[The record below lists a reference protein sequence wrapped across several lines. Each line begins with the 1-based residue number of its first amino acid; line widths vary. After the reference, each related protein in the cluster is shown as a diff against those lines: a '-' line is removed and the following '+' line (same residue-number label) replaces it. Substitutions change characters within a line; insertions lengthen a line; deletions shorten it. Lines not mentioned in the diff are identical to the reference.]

1 MWKYML
7 SVVIVSYKN
16 NQRTVQYVQ
25 EELSKVSVPCK
36 VVIVNNAA
44 TSESNAELANNLH
57 AEIVDVG
64 CTSSDDSNV
73 YIINNPVN
81 SGFAKGNNIGA
92 KFAIDVLKANYILF
106 SNNDIKII
114 DCDVVEQLLEKLKT
128 LPDVGII
135 GPRVVGLKGE
145 LQSPEPYLSFW
156 DRMVWMYLSTLF
168 ISQERKIRKFHLNYS
183 QEASEGFHYKIM
195 GSFFMVR
202 AKDFVDCG
210 MMDEHTFLYA
220 EESILT
226 ERMNAIG
233 LKAYYY
239 PKVSVLHD
247 HGVTTKQHLK
257 KNQVR
262 DLKFE
267 SECYFYRRYKH
278 TPLWQIWVGKI
289 VHKLTGLK

>member
-1 MWKYML
+1 ML
-7 SVVIVSYKN
+7 SVVIISYKN
-16 NQRTVQYVQ
+16 NQRTIQYVQ
-25 EELSKVSVPCK
+25 EELSKVSFPCK
-36 VVIVNNAA
+36 VVVVNNSA
-44 TSESNAELANNLH
+44 TPESNTELANTLK
-57 AEIVDVG
+57 AEIVEVG
-64 CTSSDDSNV
+64 CSSANDSNV

-92 KFAIDVLKANYILF
+92 KFAIGVLNADYILF
-106 SNNDIKII
+106 SNNDIKFI
-114 DCDVVEQLLEKLKT
+114 DCDVVERLEDKLKN
-128 LPDVGII
+128 LPEAGII

-145 LQSPEPYLSFW
+145 SQSPEPYMSFW
-156 DRMVWMYLSTLF
+156 DRMVWMYLSTPFLSKKAKAKRF
-168 ISQERKIRKFHLNYS
+168 KLNYS
-183 QEASEGFHYKIM
+183 QEAKEGFHYKIM

-233 LKAYYY
+233 LKPYYY

-267 SECYFYRRYKH
+267 SECYFYRHYKH

-289 VHKLTGLK
+289 VHKLMGLK

>member
-1 MWKYML
+1 ML

-25 EELSKVSVPCK
+25 EELSKVNVPCK
-36 VVIVNNAA
+36 IVIVNNAA

>member
-1 MWKYML
+1 ML
-7 SVVIVSYKN
+7 SVIIVSYKN

-210 MMDEHTFLYA
+210 MMDGHTFLYA

>member
-1 MWKYML
+1 ML

>member
-1 MWKYML
+1 ML

-16 NQRTVQYVQ
+16 NQRTIQYVQ

-36 VVIVNNAA
+36 VVVVNNAA
-44 TSESNAELANNLH
+44 TSEINAELANNLH
-57 AEIVDVG
+57 AEIVDIG
-64 CTSSDDSNV
+64 CTSADDSNV

-92 KFAIDVLKANYILF
+92 KFAIDVLKADYILF
-106 SNNDIKII
+106 SNSDIKFI
-114 DCDVVEQLLEKLKT
+114 DYDVVEQLKDKLKK
-128 LPDVGII
+128 LPEAGII

-156 DRMVWMYLSTLF
+156 DRMVWIYLSTLLM
-168 ISQERKIRKFHLNYS
+168 SKERKIRRFHLNYS
-183 QEASEGFHYKIM
+183 YDAKEGFHYKIM

-257 KNQVR
+257 NSQKS

-267 SECYFYRRYKH
+267 SECYFYRHYKH

-289 VHKLTGLK
+289 VHKLMGLK

>member
-16 NQRTVQYVQ
+16 NQRTIQYVQ

-44 TSESNAELANNLH
+44 SLESNVELANNLH

-64 CTSSDDSNV
+64 CTSADDSNV

-92 KFAIDVLKANYILF
+92 KFAIDVLKADYILF
-106 SNNDIKII
+106 SNNDIKFI
-114 DCDVVEQLLEKLKT
+114 DYDVVERLEDKLKI
-128 LPDVGII
+128 LPEAGII
-135 GPRVVGLKGE
+135 GPRVFGLKGE

-156 DRMVWMYLSTLF
+156 DRMVWIYLSTLLF
-168 ISQERKIRKFHLNYS
+168 SKEKKIRRFRLDYPYVAK
-183 QEASEGFHYKIM
+183 EGFHYKIM

-202 AKDFVDCG
+202 ANDFVECG

-226 ERMNAIG
+226 ERMNTIG
-233 LKAYYY
+233 LKPYYY

-247 HGVTTKQHLK
+247 HGVTTKQYLK
-257 KNQVR
+257 NRQKR

-267 SECYFYRRYKH
+267 SECYFYRHYKH

-289 VHKLTGLK
+289 VHKLMGLK